1 MGTIGGKISP
11 VKSIGKSKTV
21 FGKFPSANEKE
32 EHLKSS
38 FSFGHKSLDQSFKCN
53 TGQKI
58 EPKKTLDG
66 EKESILKKTEAKN
79 SEKVSKSAEKKAF
92 TFPSGEKK
100 LKEEQMKRAEKKK
113 NKSGSST
120 KTANG

>member
-53 TGQKI
+53 N
-58 EPKKTLDG
+58 G